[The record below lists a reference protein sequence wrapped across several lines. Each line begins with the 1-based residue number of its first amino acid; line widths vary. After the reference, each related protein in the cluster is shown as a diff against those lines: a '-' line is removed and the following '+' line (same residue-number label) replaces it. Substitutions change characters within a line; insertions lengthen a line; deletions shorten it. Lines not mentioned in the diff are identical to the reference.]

1 MRTAGQ
7 AYDRTLGTEIR
18 PEKIAN
24 TQIIALVLAA
34 SILVLYSSSSVLHDL
49 TVSEEPLNIDP
60 ALSRWESMQKMLE
73 TQKPQTI
80 PVGNYGPVNYHSVG
94 TKKNEEQVHTNRPS
108 HHLLSKVEK

>member
-1 MRTAGQ
+1 MNELMRTAGQ
-7 AYDRTLGTEIR
+7 AYDRTLGTGIR
-18 PEKIAN
+18 REKIAN

-73 TQKPQTI
+73 TQKP
-80 PVGNYGPVNYHSVG
+80 
-94 TKKNEEQVHTNRPS
+94 
-108 HHLLSKVEK
+108 